1 MSRNRA
7 ERISALRGPQI
18 RCGLD
23 GRLGQAM
30 TGAGLLMAALSC
42 LLVAPVQA
50 RAQGAGM
57 AIDSATYQRVVD
69 ENLDLR
75 KEQAR
80 LERELGELRRRNASL
95 SLDIQDLERKRDQL
109 TALVAQLKTPD
120 EQKAELAR
128 LQAEK
133 LVLVREIERLRQSL
147 AAATRPVVTNTVEA
161 APAPAAPAP
170 AAGSDLF
177 RKLEKENADLRA
189 ELAKARETSLNE
201 SVAKELLGRR
211 EGELKSQVE
220 TLTATHKRESEALAV
235 AQRREAALK
244 KALETQARKA
254 FDASEG
260 LRVAKTETETQKETL
275 RKFQSEMDKAKAQ
288 VEALQKEKKAREQA
302 LVTALAG
309 AKGTT
314 PDFALQMEAGRAAL
328 AAGNAS
334 GAETAYLKAYRLE
347 PKNAQV
353 NYNLGVL
360 YADYLKDGTRAVRYL
375 RRYLELAPKSADASL
390 VRSWILELEAKARW

>member
-1 MSRNRA
+1 MK
-7 ERISALRGPQI
+7 
-18 RCGLD
+18 C
-23 GRLGQAM
+23 RLKS
-30 TGAGLLMAALSC
+30 LLPLFLLSC
-42 LLVAPVQA
+42 LLIAPVHAQ
-50 RAQGAGM
+50 AQGAGM

-80 LERELGELRRRNASL
+80 LERELGDLRRRNASL
-95 SLDIQDLERKRDQL
+95 SLDVQDLERKRDQL
-109 TALVAQLKTPD
+109 TALVGQLKTPD
-120 EQKAELAR
+120 EQKTELAR

-147 AAATRPVVTNTVEA
+147 EVATRPVVTHAVEV
-161 APAPAAPAP
+161 APATPAP

-177 RKLEKENADLRA
+177 RKLEKENADLRV
-189 ELAKARETSLNE
+189 ELAKTRETTLNE

-211 EGELKSQVE
+211 EGELRSQVE
-220 TLTATHKRESEALAV
+220 TLTATHKREAEALAV

-260 LRVAKTETETQKETL
+260 LRAAKAEMETQKEAV
-275 RKFQSEMDKAKAQ
+275 RKLQSEVDKAKAQ
-288 VEALQKEKKAREQA
+288 AEALRKEKKAREQS
-302 LVTALAG
+302 LVMPMAG
-309 AKGTT
+309 ARGAT
-314 PDFALQMEAGRAAL
+314 PGFTLQMEAGCSAL
-328 AAGNAS
+328 AAGNAA
-334 GAETAYLKAYRLE
+334 GAEAAYLQAYRLE

-360 YADYLKDGTRAVRYL
+360 YADYLKDGKRAVRYF
-375 RRYLELAPKSADASL
+375 RRYLELAPKAADIAL